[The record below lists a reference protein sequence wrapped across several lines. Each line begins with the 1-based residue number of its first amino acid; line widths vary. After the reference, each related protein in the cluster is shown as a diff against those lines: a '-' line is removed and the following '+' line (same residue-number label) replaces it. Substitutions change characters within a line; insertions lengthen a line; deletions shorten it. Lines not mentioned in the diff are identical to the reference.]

1 MYAYDL
7 IKQSDM
13 DFIAITRYGD
23 RNGNNTTL
31 NTLCQTSNFS
41 ERKLKDVQTKF
52 PDPKLAYTS
61 PYFCV

>member
-7 IKQSDM
+7 IIQSDM
-13 DFIAITRYGD
+13 DFIAITRYGN
-23 RNGNNTTL
+23 RNGYNTTL
-31 NTLCQTSNFS
+31 IPSARQTIFQNIF
-41 ERKLKDVQTKF
+41 KNVQTKF